1 MTPKS
6 RPADR
11 EILRDTVHV
20 LRPNRRDWSTATIV
34 APGPISERA
43 REGLLVEQSCPF
55 AGAGSMPTTRLRF
68 GAFRTQTA
76 RQVSFNA

>member
-11 EILRDTVHV
+11 EILRDTAHV

-34 APGPISERA
+34 APGPISEGA
-43 REGLLVEQSCPF
+43 REGLLLALSRP
-55 AGAGSMPTTRLRF
+55 S
-68 GAFRTQTA
+68 
-76 RQVSFNA
+76 VSAELLDPSGGFVLGHS